1 MKVYPECYGCIFKQ
15 AVTAVTTNDID
26 LETQMQALQNVLLTL
41 ANIDD
46 NLTPSEIAGETN
58 RVIRETVGIKDLYQE
73 DKKTSHSKALS
84 YLDDLRTLAT
94 QNSDILE
101 QGLKISAAGNII
113 DVIHTSDYDLWDEV
127 EKSVQQHLQGEGLES
142 FRKRIS
148 ESSSIL
154 YLADNVGETI
164 FDRVF
169 IETLNIP
176 VTYAVKSGPVL
187 NDATLEDALAAG
199 IDQVAEVV
207 ETGSWAPG
215 TVLHQC
221 SDEFQQLFEQSTL
234 VISKGQAN
242 YETMDEQG
250 EKVFFLLRIKC
261 PVLSRKIGAPFGSL
275 VLKQGDPLN

>member
-1 MKVYPECYGCIFKQ
+1 MKVLPECYGCLLKQ

-84 YLDDLRTLAT
+84 YLDDLRILAT

-113 DVIHTSDYDLWDEV
+113 DVIHTSNYDLWEEV

-142 FRKRIS
+142 FRNRIS

-176 VTYAVKSGPVL
+176 VIYAVKSGPVL